1 MISGR
6 NLLAALS
13 IKYNGDFKLMLK
25 AIKEKEKL
33 TDEEVDGYLK
43 SIKSKYLTILDD
55 EYPDSLKRVFMPPLV
70 LYYYGDISLLNK
82 DNNLIAVIGSR
93 HSTEYGEKTTKIF
106 SESLAKNKRIIVSGL
121 AMGIDSIAHQ
131 TCIDNAGKTIAI
143 LGSGIDYPYPK
154 SNKKLYDIIKKD
166 HLLISEYP
174 NKYEPT
180 KECFPMRNRIVA
192 ALANK
197 VLVTEAYANSG
208 TCITVMYALSM
219 GKDVLAV
226 PAEIF
231 KMSATNKIIQDGGFL
246 VDNVEDLLFL
256 TKKQEY

>member
-13 IKYNGDFKLMLK
+13 VKYKGDFKLMLK

-33 TDEEVDGYLK
+33 TDEEIDDYLK

-55 EYPDSLKRVFMPPLV
+55 EYPESLKRVFMPPLV
-70 LYYYGDISLLNK
+70 LYYYGDLSLLDK
-82 DNNLIAVIGSR
+82 ENNLVAVIGSR
-93 HSTEYGEKTTKIF
+93 QCSSYGEKATKIF
-106 SESLAKNKRIIVSGL
+106 SEALVKNKRIIVSGL
-121 AMGIDSIAHQ
+121 AMGIDSIAEQ
-131 TCIDNAGKTIAI
+131 TAVDNKGKTIAV

-174 NKYEPT
+174 DKLEPV
-180 KECFPMRNRIVA
+180 KEYFPMRNRIVA
-192 ALANK
+192 ALSDK

-246 VDNVEDLLFL
+246 VDNVEDLLYL
-256 TKKQEY
+256 TQKEK